1 MDKTKKERAFQLF
14 LMLSG
19 VFVASLV
26 ACNLIFKKFFSYYQ
40 SADTDI
46 NMVVSVGIIAYPIT
60 FLVTDLISELYGR
73 KLANQVVCSG
83 VIVSLFV
90 LVLITISDQ
99 LSAVSFSP
107 VDDGLFHQVFGNSG
121 AAITSSMIAYLI
133 AQFIDVRIFHFWKK
147 LTNGK
152 MLWLRNNF
160 STIPSQLIDTAVV
173 LLVLCQAGEIGRE
186 NFWPFLGAG
195 FLFKVIVAVLDTPIL
210 YGLVYWARRYFGLKE
225 NEEISLY

>member
-1 MDKTKKERAFQLF
+1 
-14 LMLSG
+14 
-19 VFVASLV
+19 
-26 ACNLIFKKFFSYYQ
+26 
-40 SADTDI
+40 
-46 NMVVSVGIIAYPIT
+46 
-60 FLVTDLISELYGR
+60 LVTDLISELYGR
-73 KLANQVVCSG
+73 KLANQVVFSG
-83 VIVSLFV
+83 VVVSIFV

-99 LSAVSFSP
+99 VSAVSFSP

-173 LLVLCQAGEIGRE
+173 LLVLCQAGEIGWE

-210 YGLVYWARRYFGLKE
+210 YGAVYWARRYFGLKE